1 MGPGRFL
8 AQLFHRFLVYNF
20 SPAGWFFFAGG
31 SHFVGIFGPNFWYH
45 FWSQF
50 LAPGCPQ
57 IQGLLFNLKFLV
69 PVLGTRFGPQTWDQ
83 KPYSFLFQT
92 PVTFQPNFEQSLHLT
107 QKMGTKSVLV
117 LGTCV
122 HPKRCR
128 VVLIFGTRSVFGPTF
143 SQVFGLQFF
152 AGWLVFFCWRVAFCG
167 HFWSQF
173 LVPFLVPVFGTGLP
187 PNTRIVIQ
195 PQISGPSFG
204 HPFWSPNLGP
214 KTVQFSV
221 PNSGHIS
228 TQF

>member
-122 HPKRCR
+122 HPKRFVTFRCLRFLGSVLVLTLRTCSAQAAAPRCQNRERKKVYHWGRCLRMFMQRHAR
-128 VVLIFGTRSVFGPTF
+128 VVF
-143 SQVFGLQFF
+143 LQ
-152 AGWLVFFCWRVAFCG
+152 AAQRKL
-167 HFWSQF
+167 
-173 LVPFLVPVFGTGLP
+173 
-187 PNTRIVIQ
+187 N
-195 PQISGPSFG
+195 
-204 HPFWSPNLGP
+204 
-214 KTVQFSV
+214 
-221 PNSGHIS
+221 
-228 TQF
+228 

>member
-92 PVTFQPNFEQSLHLT
+92 PVTFQPNFEQSVHLT
-107 QKMGTKSVLV
+107 THGNQIG
-117 LGTCV
+117 
-122 HPKRCR
+122 PR
-128 VVLIFGTRSVFGPTF
+128 FGY
-143 SQVFGLQFF
+143 L
-152 AGWLVFFCWRVAFCG
+152 
-167 HFWSQF
+167 
-173 LVPFLVPVFGTGLP
+173 
-187 PNTRIVIQ
+187 
-195 PQISGPSFG
+195 GPSQTMRNISLSTLFG
-204 HPFWSPNLGP
+204 VSFGAQS
-214 KTVQFSV
+214 
-221 PNSGHIS
+221 
-228 TQF
+228 